1 MGIKQLNILIKMR
14 FLRSLKNINLM
25 NKKKLN
31 CIRKKIMQLGWIL
44 IKVKYIQIN
53 NIKIKVLINLC
64 MNLKI
69 NLVEILLY

>member
-1 MGIKQLNILIKMR
+1 MR